1 MEVIEKG
8 KIPRRV
14 KILNKIQKDGWVF
27 FRAFKL
33 NTCELLHFSRKID
46 TIDLICL
53 YLLKWV
59 LLNSDSQGGVFFCQ
73 QKRPDLHKLKSG
85 GFSLKT
91 DFPLEEFQNVLRIK
105 N

>member
-46 TIDLICL
+46 KIDLICL

-59 LLNSDSQGGVFFCQ
+59 LLNSDSEGGVFFCQ
-73 QKRPDLHKLKSG
+73 QKNALIC
-85 GFSLKT
+85 T
-91 DFPLEEFQNVLRIK
+91 N
-105 N
+105 